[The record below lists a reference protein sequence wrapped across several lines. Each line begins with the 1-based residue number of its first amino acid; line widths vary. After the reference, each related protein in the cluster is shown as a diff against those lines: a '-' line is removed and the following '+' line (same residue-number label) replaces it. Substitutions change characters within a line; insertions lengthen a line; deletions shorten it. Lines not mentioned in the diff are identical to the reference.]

1 MRTSRV
7 VILLWVVLI
16 VVLLWVLLSEI
27 SHRFTLPVE
36 SWLNDPLFFVLAL
49 VFTTILA
56 LVGAIFIGIYVSQRM
71 LSPSGFTPFEEEMLR
86 MRGDL
91 RDLKASVEEI
101 TGYVDEMKRRESV
114 GPGSPDPGGME
125 KGR

>member
-1 MRTSRV
+1 MRASRV

-16 VVLLWVLLSEI
+16 VVLLVVLLSEI

-91 RDLKASVEEI
+91 RDLRGSVEGLKASVDEI
-101 TGYVDEMKRRESV
+101 KRRGNV
-114 GPGSPDPGGME
+114 GAETSDPE
-125 KGR
+125 GREQAP